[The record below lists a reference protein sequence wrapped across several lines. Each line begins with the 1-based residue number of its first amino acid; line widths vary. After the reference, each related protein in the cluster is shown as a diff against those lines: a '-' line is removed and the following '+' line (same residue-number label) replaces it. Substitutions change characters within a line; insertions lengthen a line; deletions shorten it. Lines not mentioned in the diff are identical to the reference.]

1 MESRFRNLIIIVL
14 SLSILLSIGYSNG
27 GRTSVTIVENI
38 ASYVIVPTQEFLM
51 GLSNSITN
59 RVNDI
64 SKVFEY
70 RDTIESLE
78 KENRALKAEN
88 IKLTLKQD
96 ELNALEDLKSQL
108 SYVKRNEFDAYVTA
122 DVVSKSHGNWFDMFT
137 INAGTNQGIAKYSV
151 VMTGNGLVGKVY
163 EVGNNYAK
171 VISIVD
177 QKSKIS
183 FKILSTTLNYEGFIE
198 SAHNGLL
205 SGSVF
210 EPNATLKEG
219 MSIITTGQGSYPE
232 GILIGKI
239 IEVIDD
245 KDAFLKR
252 ITIEP
257 SVNFKSIE
265 KVIVATMNE
274 ERSEWIDED

>member
-27 GRTSVTIVENI
+27 GRASVTIVENI
-38 ASYVIVPTQEFLM
+38 ASYVIIPTQDFLM
-51 GLSNSITN
+51 GISNGITN
-59 RVNDI
+59 KVNDI

-78 KENRALKAEN
+78 KENQALKTEN
-88 IKLTLKQD
+88 IALTLTR
-96 ELNALEDLKSQL
+96 EEINELEDLKKQL
-108 SYVKRNEFDAYVTA
+108 AYIKRQEFNEYVTA
-122 DVVSKSHGNWFDMFT
+122 DVVSRSHGNWFDMFT
-137 INAGTNQGIAKYSV
+137 INAGKNHGVAKYSV

-183 FKILSTTLNYEGFIE
+183 FKVLSSTINYEGFIE

-210 EPNATLKEG
+210 EPNAELEEG
-219 MSIITTGQGSYPE
+219 MSVITTGQGSYPE
-232 GILIGKI
+232 GILIGNI

-245 KDAFLKR
+245 KDEFLKR

-257 SVNFKSIE
+257 TVNFKSIE

-274 ERSEWIDED
+274 ERSEWINED